1 MKLDI
6 MRRADFAKFS
16 EFQPRPK
23 AYSDRHGGTFENSP
37 HEPFWGIGQD
47 GAGANWAGRVL
58 MRSARF
64 CPKEVRPKP
73 WTKRRPKKLKPDALF
88 EPAQKYFDRP
98 VKKAA
103 SFVMSLNI
111 SPRCVLFRQRTS
123 HAASR

>member
-1 MKLDI
+1 

-16 EFQPRPK
+16 QNSNLGQK
-23 AYSDRHGGTFENSP
+23 LIATGTAELIEDLP

-58 MRSARF
+58 MEIRALLS
-64 CPKEVRPKP
+64 KGVRPKP

-111 SPRCVLFRQRTS
+111 SPRCVLFRQRTR